1 MADLIIYGGLIVAG
15 TTIQAT
21 KAISKKVYYKRK
33 KNKLKKKLFK
43 AFEINDKQQIKKYV
57 CKVQDFDKK
66 YNTEKL
72 KKYLTNIVKTY
83 PAINEYNTMN
93 LIKDFTTINELYTS
107 ENFVKSKMDLL
118 LEEKL
123 KKIEAKNKEVKLR
136 NDKLTQKFAEK
147 AKKIEKNQPKK
158 IRRI

>member
-1 MADLIIYGGLIVAG
+1 MADLFIYGGLIIIG

-33 KNKLKKKLFK
+33 KKKLKKKLFK
-43 AFEINDKQQIKKYV
+43 AFEINDKQQIKKYITK
-57 CKVQDFDKK
+57 CQDFDKK

-72 KKYLTNIVKTY
+72 KKYLIQIIKQY
-83 PAINEYNTMN
+83 PTINEYNTLN
-93 LIKDFTTINELYTS
+93 LMKDFTSINELYTG
-107 ENFVKSKMDLL
+107 ETFVKSKMDIL

-123 KKIEAKNKEVKLR
+123 KKIEIKNKEVKIR

-147 AKKIEKNQPKK
+147 AKKMEKNTPKK

>member
-1 MADLIIYGGLIVAG
+1 MTDLFIYGGLIIIG

-33 KNKLKKKLFK
+33 KKKLKKKLFK
-43 AFEINDKQQIKKYV
+43 AFEINDKQQIRKYITK
-57 CKVQDFDKK
+57 CQDFDKK

-72 KKYLTNIVKTY
+72 KKYLIQIIKQY
-83 PAINEYNTMN
+83 PTINEYNTLN
-93 LIKDFTTINELYTS
+93 LMKDFTSINELYTG
-107 ENFVKSKMDLL
+107 ETFVKSKMDIL

-123 KKIEAKNKEVKLR
+123 KKIEIKNKEVKIR

-147 AKKIEKNQPKK
+147 AKKIEKNTPKK
-158 IRRI
+158 VRRI

>member
-1 MADLIIYGGLIVAG
+1 MADLFIYGGLIIIG

-33 KNKLKKKLFK
+33 KKKLKKKLFK
-43 AFEINDKQQIKKYV
+43 AFEINDKQQIRKYITK
-57 CKVQDFDKK
+57 CQDFDKK

-72 KKYLTNIVKTY
+72 KKYLIQIIKQY
-83 PAINEYNTMN
+83 PTINEYNTLN
-93 LIKDFTTINELYTS
+93 LMKDFTSINELYTG
-107 ENFVKSKMDLL
+107 ETFVKSKMDIL

-123 KKIEAKNKEVKLR
+123 KKIEIKNKEVKIR

-147 AKKIEKNQPKK
+147 AKKMEKNTPKK
-158 IRRI
+158 VRRI